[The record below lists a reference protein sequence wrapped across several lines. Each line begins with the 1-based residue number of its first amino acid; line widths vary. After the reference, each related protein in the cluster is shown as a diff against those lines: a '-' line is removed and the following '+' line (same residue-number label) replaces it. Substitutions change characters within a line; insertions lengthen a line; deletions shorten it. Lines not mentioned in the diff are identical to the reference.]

1 MRGYKTI
8 YKGKRVGI
16 DRIDDE
22 NYEIFSYEV
31 GVIDEAEETLCS
43 DGTICYSKRLNVD
56 EVGDVFAVFDKWSY
70 KGYPA
75 SVNLTRNENEYE
87 VWLDKANKYGFKF
100 SGRGEPYVK
109 KVKKDDPD
117 LVYLGEEIRMVPSF
131 KDPTPI
137 LIRDNNK
144 KYIDGKWV

>member
-1 MRGYKTI
+1 M
-8 YKGKRVGI
+8 
-16 DRIDDE
+16 
-22 NYEIFSYEV
+22 
-31 GVIDEAEETLCS
+31 
-43 DGTICYSKRLNVD
+43 
-56 EVGDVFAVFDKWSY
+56 
-70 KGYPA
+70 
-75 SVNLTRNENEYE
+75 NLTRNENEYE
-87 VWLDKANKYGFKF
+87 VWLDIEYEEANKYGFKF

-117 LVYLGEEIRMVPSF
+117 LVYLDEEIRMVPSF